1 LATKSKTALQYI
13 KGDKTLGTF
22 PTVPTVDQTIID
34 GSANAVSGKAV
45 FDGLATKS
53 NIGHTH
59 VASQITD
66 LSKASVGLGNV
77 DNTSD
82 LSKPLSTATI
92 NALATKFPTPTG
104 LTTNY
109 LPKWNGSGFVNSKIF
124 DNNVGI
130 SFGGSVFFGGYEF
143 LTPAFG
149 NNTIYIGTPDG
160 TQNPRVYIS
169 HQTVSNQP
177 QKVVLGSAFSAGQAT
192 ASWYLENGRFVVG
205 SLYDNGEDKLQVNGS
220 GIFSGE
226 VKAEA
231 SFSTSDQSAY
241 YFRGG
246 TNPLDAAV
254 YGSGVN
260 KFVDIWINQAQ
271 KARFD
276 GNGLTVNG
284 NITASPAVSPNQVV
298 VKSQLDAVGRP
309 YKVYTALLS
318 QSGTNA
324 PIATVLENT
333 IGNIVWS
340 RNSNGVYFG
349 TLSGAFTVDKTG
361 IMATPSFSNIIVS
374 AIRSDNNSI
383 IIRTSTSG
391 TLSDSGL
398 TNVLTEIRV
407 YN

>member
-1 LATKSKTALQYI
+1 MKRILFLLLLTVSVYGQNPSRFTKIQITGNSNSGTATKVNVQEANGEVNTQTINTGFNKNIGLNSGDVVGADNLLNQYSTVPSNWVAQNY
-13 KGDKTLGTF
+13 TLGSVVFYGGKQWIAKIATVAGDVPNSSSKWEEITF
-22 PTVPTVDQTIID
+22 ESLANKTVTVDQTIIG
-34 GSANAVSGKAV
+34 GSTNAVSGNAV
-45 FDGLATKS
+45 FDG
-53 NIGHTH
+53 
-59 VASQITD
+59 
-66 LSKASVGLGNV
+66 
-77 DNTSD
+77 
-82 LSKPLSTATI
+82 
-92 NALATKFPTPTG
+92 LATKFPTPTG

-109 LPKWNGSGFVNSKIF
+109 LPKWSGSGFVNSKIF

-130 SFGGSVFFGGYEF
+130 SFGGSTFFGGYEF

-169 HQTVSNQP
+169 HKTVSNQP

-205 SLYDNGEDKLQVNGS
+205 SLYDNGEDKLQVNG
-220 GIFSGE
+220 
-226 VKAEA
+226 
-231 SFSTSDQSAY
+231 T
-241 YFRGG
+241 
-246 TNPLDAAV
+246 
-254 YGSGVN
+254 
-260 KFVDIWINQAQ
+260 
-271 KARFD
+271 
-276 GNGLTVNG
+276 
-284 NITASPAVSPNQVV
+284 ITASPAVSPNQVV

-333 IGNIVWS
+333 LGGTVVWS

>member
-1 LATKSKTALQYI
+1 
-13 KGDKTLGTF
+13 
-22 PTVPTVDQTIID
+22 
-34 GSANAVSGKAV
+34 
-45 FDGLATKS
+45 
-53 NIGHTH
+53 
-59 VASQITD
+59 
-66 LSKASVGLGNV
+66 
-77 DNTSD
+77 
-82 LSKPLSTATI
+82 
-92 NALATKFPTPTG
+92 
-104 LTTNY
+104 
-109 LPKWNGSGFVNSKIF
+109 VNSKIF

-130 SFGGSVFFGGYEF
+130 SFGGSTFFGGYEF

-169 HQTVSNQP
+169 HKTVSNQP

-205 SLYDNGEDKLQVNGS
+205 SLYDNGEDKLQVNG
-220 GIFSGE
+220 
-226 VKAEA
+226 
-231 SFSTSDQSAY
+231 T
-241 YFRGG
+241 
-246 TNPLDAAV
+246 
-254 YGSGVN
+254 
-260 KFVDIWINQAQ
+260 
-271 KARFD
+271 
-276 GNGLTVNG
+276 
-284 NITASPAVSPNQVV
+284 ITASPAVSPNQVV

-333 IGNIVWS
+333 LGGTVVWS